1 MKAKVSGKL
10 SGTIVIASVSKK
22 SFVANQEFDI
32 TDEQYWERD
41 VQSAI
46 KKGWITC
53 VDSPKIPKSIK
64 ITNISRGSVSIP
76 NIGVLRSGKSVDIK
90 VADSKSVEILRLID
104 LGKVKLGDK
113 VVAELTEL
121 DNKMVAHDPGERV
134 LEENVEPAVTPK
146 KKKAVKK
153 TKKPDAVDD
162 LLIDT
167 SAPAIDGSDEK
178 DDIKWVDA
186 EETARR
192 IASHPILSK
201 KKSK

>member
-53 VDSPKIPKSIK
+53 ADSPKIPKSIK
-64 ITNISRGSVSIP
+64 LTNISRGSISVP

-90 VADSKSVEILRLID
+90 VADSKSVEIVRLIG
-104 LGKVKLGDK
+104 LGKIKLGDK

-121 DNKMVAHDPGERV
+121 ENKMVAHDPSERV

-146 KKKAVKK
+146 KKKAPKKVKK
-153 TKKPDAVDD
+153 QDD

-167 SAPAIDGSDEK
+167 SAPAIDEK
-178 DDIKWVDA
+178 DDVKWVDA